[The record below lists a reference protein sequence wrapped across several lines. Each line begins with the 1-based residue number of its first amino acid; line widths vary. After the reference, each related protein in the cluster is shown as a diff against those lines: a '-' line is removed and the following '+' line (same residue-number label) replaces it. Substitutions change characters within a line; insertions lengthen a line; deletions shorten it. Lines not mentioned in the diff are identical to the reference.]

1 MMAYQT
7 VDGIELVLERMA
19 ANTSL
24 PDHAG
29 YAVEVLSERYDSFKN
44 DFLEFFPLIINFLEK
59 KYQIDISAKRADY
72 PDC

>member
-1 MMAYQT
+1 MAYQT

-24 PDHAG
+24 PNHAE
-29 YAVEVLSERYDSFKN
+29 YAVEVLNDQYDQFRE
-44 DFLEFFPLIINFLEK
+44 DFLEFLPLIINFLEN
-59 KYQIDISAKRADY
+59 KYKIDITTQRGGY